1 MAPYS
6 PSKDE
11 MGCLRLSL
19 PNLPEAVSFNIC
31 CRNLSHLLSMGL
43 FSDLV
48 LQVAV

>member
-6 PSKDE
+6 PSKDG

-19 PNLPEAVSFNIC
+19 PDLPEAVSFNIC
-31 CRNLSHLLSMGL
+31 CQDLFHLLSLGL

-48 LQVAV
+48 LQVAD